1 VSGARRYDRRIA
13 AGDQAMRQ
21 TPLLALAAA
30 CTLVAGCYYGPYPY
44 PAYQTVVTAPSF
56 DRSWDAALG
65 AAADVG
71 IQITSAD
78 RSSGRITGSKAGAA
92 VTIDVR
98 PQADN
103 TLQVIFSAPGS
114 KETNPTLN
122 DRWLAVYN
130 QRMGR

>member
-1 VSGARRYDRRIA
+1 
-13 AGDQAMRQ
+13 MRCL
-21 TPLLALAAA
+21 PHLALAAA

-56 DRSWDAALG
+56 DRSWEAALG

-71 IQITSAD
+71 IQIRSAD
-78 RSSGRITGSKAGAA
+78 RGSGRITGTRAGAG

-103 TLQVIFSAPGS
+103 TLQVIFSAPDS

-122 DRWLAVYN
+122 DRWLAAYH

>member
-1 VSGARRYDRRIA
+1 MRRLTQI
-13 AGDQAMRQ
+13 
-21 TPLLALAAA
+21 ALAAA
-30 CTLVAGCYYGPYPY
+30 CILIAGCYAYPYPY
-44 PAYQTVVTAPSF
+44 PAYQTVTTAPSF
-56 DRSWDAALG
+56 DKSWDAALG

-78 RSSGRITGSKAGAA
+78 RSAGRITGSKAGAR

-103 TLQVIFSAPGS
+103 TLQVIFSAPDS
-114 KETNPTLN
+114 KESNPSLN